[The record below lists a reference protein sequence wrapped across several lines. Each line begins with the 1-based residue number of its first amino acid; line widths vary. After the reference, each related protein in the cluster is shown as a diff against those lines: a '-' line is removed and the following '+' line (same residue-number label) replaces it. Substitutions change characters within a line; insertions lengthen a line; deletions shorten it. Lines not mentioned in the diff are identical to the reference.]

1 MTRFALR
8 PLFLA
13 ASVATLAACS
23 SAPKPAP
30 VVSDPLPVRTQAA
43 KPVEL
48 TSSSRG
54 PVLTVDDVLFDF
66 EKASLRPE
74 ASSILAQAAA
84 YLADNPDRNALI
96 EGHTDTTGD
105 ARYNVML
112 SQARADAVSRALL
125 ANGVDA
131 RRIKAA
137 GFGETRPVSSNGSLE
152 GRQRNR
158 RVEIVFPRANGA

>member
-8 PLFLA
+8 SLILSA
-13 ASVATLAACS
+13 TVASLAACS

-43 KPVEL
+43 EPIEL
-48 TSSSRG
+48 TQSNRG

-66 EKASLRPE
+66 EKATLRPE
-74 ASSILAQAAA
+74 ARTIIAQAAA
-84 YLADNPDRNALI
+84 YLAENPDRQALI

-112 SQARADAVSRALL
+112 SQARAQAVERALL
-125 ANGVDA
+125 SRGVDA
-131 RRIKAA
+131 GRIQAA
-137 GFGETRPVSSNGSLE
+137 GYGETRPVSSNGSLE